1 MKSSGE
7 EREILAQAERRAR
20 QQYESV
26 LSQQK
31 QQNMLLTN
39 LQAIQSN
46 LEQSEFETKT
56 KLGTQI
62 ESLER
67 ELLLARR
74 KVEMEEERGQKVVES
89 FRGGSVCRSVGG
101 AGSAA
106 QMEGVSGSVVCH
118 VPDHC
123 RPNY

>member
-1 MKSSGE
+1 MTEWRHKGCGVWLVAAVVCCAPLQFALKSAAE
-7 EREILAQAERRAR
+7 EKEILSQAERRAR

-31 QQNMLLTN
+31 QQNVLLTN
-39 LQAIQSN
+39 LQTIQSN
-46 LEQSEFETKT
+46 LDQSEFETKT

-89 FRGGSVCRSVGG
+89 FRGECWLEELR
-101 AGSAA
+101 
-106 QMEGVSGSVVCH
+106 
-118 VPDHC
+118 
-123 RPNY
+123 

>member
-1 MKSSGE
+1 MVCRVPLQFALKSAAE
-7 EREILAQAERRAR
+7 EKEILSQAERRAR

-31 QQNMLLTN
+31 QQNVLLTN

-62 ESLER
+62 ESLDR

-74 KVEMEEERGQKVVES
+74 KAEMEEERAQKVVES
-89 FRGGSVCRSVGG
+89 FRGGSVGWRSW
-101 AGSAA
+101 
-106 QMEGVSGSVVCH
+106 
-118 VPDHC
+118 
-123 RPNY
+123 

>member
-31 QQNMLLTN
+31 QQNVLLTN

-89 FRGGSVCRSVGG
+89 FRGGSVGWSEELEVLHRWRGLVGVLSVIFL
-101 AGSAA
+101 
-106 QMEGVSGSVVCH
+106 
-118 VPDHC
+118 
-123 RPNY
+123 